1 MIVTQY
7 KGKSFTRTLRY
18 VVQKPGAKL
27 LAHNLMRS
35 TVEQQSAAMVA
46 VASRSK
52 RVQKPM
58 MHYAISLSPG
68 ERLNDSE
75 WRSLAKQYLQR
86 MGYRDNQYL
95 LVRHTDTP
103 HHDHVH
109 LVVNRVQRGSGKAV
123 CLDWDYYQSQAL
135 VRQLEEQFHLSAVRA
150 SWEPFHQRLAEAAA
164 PRLRHLPLEVQQ
176 RQAAKEQIRGVVNA
190 SLLGS
195 RSLEEFMSQVER
207 SGVRVELQQR
217 QGQLK
222 GIAFSLDNERFAGSR
237 LGPSYSLPKLM
248 QAWNAQAQEQEQI
261 KADDPAN
268 SLEMPFHQRYYQELV
283 AVVERKLGRGLSTQ
297 QQDFQI
303 AMLALRSSHPDAA
316 QALVFS
322 PDVQTLKREQGE
334 LAAMD
339 YLRQLMEKAQQRLKK
354 MSQSQTQTVQER
366 GDEPSR

>member
-35 TVEQQSAAMVA
+35 TVEQQSAAMMA
-46 VASRSK
+46 VARRSQ

-123 CLDWDYYQSQAL
+123 CLNWDYYQSQAL

-150 SWEPFHQRLAEAAA
+150 SWEPFHERLAEAAA
-164 PRLRHLPLEVQQ
+164 PRLRHLPPEVQH

-195 RSLEEFMSQVER
+195 RSLEEFMSRVKR
-207 SGVRVELQQR
+207 SGVTVELQKR

-222 GIAFSLDNERFAGSR
+222 GIAFSLDHERFAGSR
-237 LGPSYSLPKLM
+237 LGSSYSLPKLM
-248 QAWNAQAQEQEQI
+248 QAWDAQDPEQSR
-261 KADDPAN
+261 AANPA
-268 SLEMPFHQRYYQELV
+268 SQLEMPFHQRYYQELV

-297 QQDFQI
+297 QRDFQI
-303 AMLALRSSHPDAA
+303 AMSALCSSRPDSA

-322 PDVQTLKREQGE
+322 PDVQDLKREQGE

-339 YLRQLMEKAQQRLKK
+339 YLRQLMEKAQQRLKE
-354 MSQSQTQTVQER
+354 MSQLQTVQER
-366 GDEPSR
+366 GAEHSR